1 MKNSDPHKSK
11 LSNSLIHSF
20 DLINLINLT
29 NLNNLFICIHG
40 HFYQPPRENPWTG
53 EIEKQNSAKPYHDWN
68 ERIYNECY
76 KANSEA
82 EIIDD
87 TGKVVA
93 LVNNY
98 ELLNFNFGSNLLA
111 WIKHKHPETYQK
123 IIEADRKSISEHSG
137 HGNAIAMCYNHMI
150 MPLAN
155 LNDKITQIKWGLAD
169 FKYHFGRDS
178 EGIWLPETGC
188 NLETIEVLINEGIKY
203 IILDTSQAA
212 FYNKLG
218 DDKWIDVNNGS
229 INPKLP
235 YRCYSGL
242 NSSRYLDI
250 FFYDGPVSKSVA
262 FDDVLKS
269 SENILTKILNAKD
282 KEYTGNQIISV
293 AADGETFGHHKAHA
307 ERTLAFFMKSL
318 APQNNLK
325 IVNFGEYLELNPPEY
340 EVKIKYGDN
349 NEGSSWSCVH
359 GVKRWKEDCGCGG
372 GGGWIQQWRKP
383 LRETMDWLR
392 DQIIVIYENMG
403 SLLFIDVWKARNDY
417 IEIMLY
423 KSLAASN
430 NFFKNNALREL
441 SENEKQIAF
450 KLLEMQ
456 RYSMLMYTSCGWFFS
471 EISGLETVKILEYSA
486 KAMEIVKELTGMDI
500 EQDFIKRLDVAK
512 SNIPKYKT
520 GKGVY
525 EQLVIPH
532 KHLTHAQM

>member
-1 MKNSDPHKSK
+1 MID
-11 LSNSLIHSF
+11 
-20 DLINLINLT
+20 
-29 NLNNLFICIHG
+29 ICIHG

-53 EIEKQNSAKPYHDWN
+53 EIEKQDSAEPYHDWN
-68 ERIYNECY
+68 ERIHHECY

-93 LVNNY
+93 IINNY
-98 ELLNFNFGSNLLA
+98 ELLNFNFGATLLA
-111 WIKHKHPETYQK
+111 WIQHKHPETYNK
-123 IIEADRKSISEHSG
+123 IIEADKNSITAHNG

-155 LNDKITQIKWGLAD
+155 LNDKITQVLWGLAD
-169 FKYHFGRDS
+169 FKHHFRRDS
-178 EGIWLPETGC
+178 EGIWLPETAC
-188 NLETIEVLINEGIKY
+188 DIETVEVLINLGIKY

-212 FYNKLG
+212 YCRKMG
-218 DDKWIDVNNGS
+218 SAEWIDVNDGS
-229 INPKLP
+229 INPKRP
-235 YRCYSGL
+235 YRCFSEVHKEK
-242 NSSRYLDI
+242 YLDI

-262 FDDVLKS
+262 FDDVLES
-269 SENILTKILNAKD
+269 SQNLLKKIFNAED
-282 KEYTGNQIISV
+282 KETKDNQLISV
-293 AADGETFGHHKAHA
+293 ATDGETFGHHKKHA

-318 APQNNLK
+318 APQNALK
-325 IVNFGEYLELNPPEY
+325 IVNYGEYLEAYPTQY
-340 EVKIKYGDN
+340 EVMIKPG
-349 NEGSSWSCVH
+349 EGTSWSCVH

-392 DQIIVIYENMG
+392 DQMIIIFENIG
-403 SLLFIDVWKARNDY
+403 GIIFIDVWKARNDY
-417 IEIMLY
+417 I
-423 KSLAASN
+423 SLLLNNTSEEQN
-430 NFFKNNALREL
+430 NFFRNNTTKEL
-441 SENEKQIAF
+441 SENEKQIAL

-486 KAMEIVKELTGMDI
+486 RAMEIVNELTGI
-500 EQDFIKRLDVAK
+500 NVENDFKLRLGEAK

-525 EQLVIPH
+525 EKLVIPH
-532 KHLTHAQM
+532 KHLNINQR